1 MRVGFFLS
9 SESSGGGFNQNLSF
23 ILALKNKQFDNCNFI
38 FLTDNYNLVIF
49 LKDQN
54 IDFLYFKKSFLRSF
68 FLRLSNN
75 LFFKKIL
82 KKLNIKNPFHSFLL
96 SNNIDFLIFNSPSY
110 YVNYSEEI
118 NYACSIW
125 NTEIRT
131 FNNFIEFISDNFHY
145 QDNLIKKI
153 VDKAFRILVFS
164 KKNKEDLLKYYL
176 CNQDKIIIQSLIPY
190 LPTIYN
196 KKKNQIDFH
205 DLFLK
210 LDLDTSKK
218 WFFYPA
224 QFWSHKNHRYVI
236 DSLKF
241 LDGQEHN
248 DINFIF
254 TGNDKGNLNYIKMLI
269 KKNKVENRIKIF
281 SYLKDEEIIAIYKN
295 CFAVVIPTYVGRS
308 SLPLLE
314 SLFFKKIIFYSKDI
328 LDYNFHDKI
337 HAIDLNNPQ
346 DLSNKIKDCIKMNL
360 SNKSRENLRNLYVDI
375 CSQEHLFKNYS
386 EIIEQYIYLRKR
398 WQDK

>member
-1 MRVGFFLS
+1 MRVGLFLS

-23 ILALKNKQFDNCNFI
+23 ILTLENKQFDDCNFI

-49 LKDQN
+49 LKNKN
-54 IDFLYFKKSFLRSF
+54 IDFLYFKKTFLRSF
-68 FLRLSNN
+68 FLRLFNL

-131 FNNFIEFISDNFHY
+131 INNFKEFIGDNFDY

-153 VDKAFRILVFS
+153 IDKAFRVLVFS
-164 KKNKEDLLKYYL
+164 NKNKEDLLKYYR
-176 CNQDKIIIQSLIPY
+176 CNQDKIITQSLIPY

-196 KKKNQIDFH
+196 QKKNLINFQ

-210 LDLDTSKK
+210 LNFDTSKK

-224 QFWSHKNHRYVI
+224 QFWSHKNHKYVI
-236 DSLKF
+236 DALKF
-241 LDGQEHN
+241 LDEPEYN
-248 DINFIF
+248 DINFVF

-269 KKNKVENRIKIF
+269 SSNKIENRIKIL

-346 DLSNKIKDCIKMNL
+346 DFSNKIKDCIKMNL
-360 SNKSRENLRNLYVDI
+360 SKKSRENLRNFYDDI

-386 EIIEQYIYLRKR
+386 EIIKQFIYLRKR
-398 WQDK
+398 WEDK